1 MLKREDI
8 QNVQRS
14 VSPEL
19 ELRTNDLSHW
29 KDVSFMN
36 GGKKPNRGVLTQDPS
51 PYDNPMIPP
60 PLPMYNRPG
69 QGNPAMT
76 ENIKGDW
83 VAFFNMVRRKV
94 SISSCLCIVYL
105 RFLQLY
111 L

>member
-1 MLKREDI
+1 MLKKEDI

-19 ELRTNDLSHW
+19 ELRTNDISHW

-36 GGKKPNRGVLTQDPS
+36 GGKKTNRAVLTQEPS
-51 PYDNPMIPP
+51 PCDHPMIPP
-60 PLPMYNRPG
+60 PLPMYNRTG
-69 QGNPAMT
+69 QGNPAMR

-83 VAFFNMVRRKV
+83 VAFFNIARRKV
-94 SISSCLCIVYL
+94 SISSCLFVVYL
-105 RFLQLY
+105 KFLQLH